1 MHAALLFVALV
12 LAQTPQEDVA
22 HRAKQLYEQG
32 KYADAE
38 EILSKE
44 LASSPTDASL
54 LAGVAACQ
62 VQEKKYLE
70 AIATWQRLR
79 DAGADPFMGDPRA
92 MVTQMLNDVMVTGD
106 PERKI
111 AVFGA
116 FQDAFATHPW
126 RDALD
131 GQLLE
136 AYAKKMD
143 DAKVE
148 AIEKRLFDRKD
159 VPAAAYLSAGI
170 AYLAADVRLPK
181 ALEFMEKGVDLFANE
196 KVPEG
201 DALAKETHDANLSE
215 YRSYLAFAYSRNGIL
230 DPPKNRLAAEEEGEA
245 PVFED
250 VTQAAGLTGCGA
262 SRVAVGDYDADGFD
276 DLLFQGA
283 LWHNDGKGRFANVS
297 KEAGLDGV
305 VGAGALWADY
315 DGDGRLDIL
324 VTNAPRC
331 RLFRQAEAGK
341 FVDVT
346 EKAGLAVDLP
356 AVPEGA
362 AWFDADGDGRPD
374 LYLACYESTTEMGKP
389 NRDYFFHNLGNGAF
403 EEVTEKAG
411 MLEVPTCCGRGVAC
425 CDYDDDGRADVF
437 VVNYRLN
444 PDFLFQNLGGL
455 RFKNVGKETG
465 AEGHGVTKDGITFF
479 GHGIGAAWGDLDN
492 DGDFDVV
499 VGNLAH
505 PRYIAFSEKTRIFR
519 NTGKEGGHTFEDVF
533 PASGVEYEETHSDAS
548 LADVDNDGD
557 LDLYLTSIY
566 RERPSFLY
574 RNDGGMKFKKVTWK
588 SRTISFNGW
597 GSAWLDYDN
606 DGDLDLL
613 VAGNGQVRLLR
624 NGVTGRAWLEVE
636 PRASKTHRT
645 VFGTRVTIRAG
656 EAAQVRE
663 VVGGRGTTSQDA
675 AYAHF
680 GLGAYDG
687 TVDLEVRFPWGATS
701 TVKGA
706 KAGQRIVV
714 DEE

>member
-1 MHAALLFVALV
+1 MHAALLLVALV
-12 LAQTPQEDVA
+12 LAQGPPDEIARRAQE
-22 HRAKQLYEQG
+22 LYQQG
-32 KYADAE
+32 RYADAE
-38 EILSKE
+38 EVLSKA
-44 LASSPTDASL
+44 LSSAPTDASL

-62 VQEKKYLE
+62 VQEKKYVE
-70 AIATWQRLR
+70 AIATYKRLH
-79 DAGADPFMGDPRA
+79 DAGTDPFMGDPRG
-92 MVTQMLNDVMVTGD
+92 MVAQMLNDVVAGD
-106 PERKI
+106 DDRKI

-136 AYAKKMD
+136 AYAKKKN

-148 AIEKRLFDRKD
+148 AIEKRLFDKKD

-181 ALEFMEKGVDLFANE
+181 ALEFMEKGIDLFAKE
-196 KVPEG
+196 PVPEK
-201 DALAKETHDANLSE
+201 DILANKTHDANLSE
-215 YRSYLAFAYSRNGIL
+215 YRSYLAFAYWKNGVL
-230 DPPKNRLAAEEEGEA
+230 DPTKNRLAAEEEGEA
-245 PVFED
+245 PVFDD
-250 VTQAAGLTGCGA
+250 VTEAAGLTGCGA
-262 SRVAVGDYDADGFD
+262 SRVAVGDYDGDGFD

-283 LWHNDGKGRFANVS
+283 VWHNDGKGRFMNVS

-305 VGAGALWADY
+305 VGAGSLWADV

-346 EKAGLAVDLP
+346 EKSGLAIDLP

-374 LYLACYESTTEMGKP
+374 LYLACYESSTEMGKP
-389 NRDYFFHNLGNGAF
+389 NRDYFFHNLGDGTF
-403 EEVTEKAG
+403 EEVTEKIG
-411 MLEVPTCCGRGVAC
+411 LLGVPNCCGRGVGC
-425 CDYDDDGRADVF
+425 CDYDDDGDADIF
-437 VVNYRLN
+437 VANYRLN
-444 PDFLFQNLGGL
+444 PDFLFQNLGDM
-455 RFKNVGKETG
+455 RFRNVGKETG
-465 AEGHGVTKDGITFF
+465 AEGHGIEKDGLTFY
-479 GHGIGAAWGDLDN
+479 GHGIGAAWGDLDG
-492 DGDFDVV
+492 DLDFDLV

-505 PRYIAFSEKTRIFR
+505 PRYIAFSEPTRIFR
-519 NTGKEGGHTFEDVF
+519 NTGKEGGHTFEDAF
-533 PASGVEYEETHSDAS
+533 PGSGVEYEETHSDAS

-574 RNDGGMKFKKVTWK
+574 RNDGGMKFRKVTWK
-588 SRTISFNGW
+588 SRTIAFNGW

-606 DGDLDLL
+606 DGDMDLL

-624 NGVTGRAWLEVE
+624 NSLAAGRAWIQVE

-680 GLGAYDG
+680 GLGACDG
-687 TVDLEVRFPWGATS
+687 AVDIEVRFPWGGTR

-706 KAGQRIVV
+706 KPGQRLVV